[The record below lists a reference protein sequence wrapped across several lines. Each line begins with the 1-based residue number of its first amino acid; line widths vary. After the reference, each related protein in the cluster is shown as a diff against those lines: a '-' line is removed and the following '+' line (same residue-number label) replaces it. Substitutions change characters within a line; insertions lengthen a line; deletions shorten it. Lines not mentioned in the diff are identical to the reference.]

1 MAEFSD
7 LSEIQSCSD
16 EKLDNAV
23 GGQDDISNSD
33 DVVKSITNKIIQV
46 LQLTDNANKDQIVNS
61 LLEKG
66 RQSLIDYQEDIPT
79 EIYTKEMDSKDSKLV
94 ELLKMYFQR
103 KWEIQYGSSNEWFS
117 LFLKQYQNGEN
128 HDLYERI
135 LTRTAEYGNKYMN
148 NCSILS
154 IVLQL
159 LFEAIDDT
167 CLHETNVFN
176 ELWLTITNNGLKSV
190 TKYADYII
198 KDAMDEQINKKP
210 SALFQALREYYRQQL
225 FLLLEQS
232 NIICRQNLYESALN
246 NVAEHGWLTG
256 VEVIKRKTTSYAYEK
271 LLKNIHSYQLHQ
283 QTQERKEHLKD
294 YDTPLINM
302 QLELISTEKSTIY
315 TDNSEKKCK

>member
-7 LSEIQSCSD
+7 SSEIQSCSD

-23 GGQDDISNSD
+23 GGQDDISGSD
-33 DVVKSITNKIIQV
+33 DVVKSTTNEIIQV
-46 LQLTDNANKDQIVNS
+46 LQLTDNENKGQIVNS

-66 RQSLIDYQEDIPT
+66 RQSLIDYRDDIPT
-79 EIYTKEMDSKDSKLV
+79 EIYTKEMDGKDGKLV

-176 ELWLTITNNGLKSV
+176 ELWLMQRWATPT
-190 TKYADYII
+190 
-198 KDAMDEQINKKP
+198 P
-210 SALFQALREYYRQQL
+210 SW
-225 FLLLEQS
+225 S
-232 NIICRQNLYESALN
+232 
-246 NVAEHGWLTG
+246 
-256 VEVIKRKTTSYAYEK
+256 
-271 LLKNIHSYQLHQ
+271 
-283 QTQERKEHLKD
+283 
-294 YDTPLINM
+294 
-302 QLELISTEKSTIY
+302 
-315 TDNSEKKCK
+315 